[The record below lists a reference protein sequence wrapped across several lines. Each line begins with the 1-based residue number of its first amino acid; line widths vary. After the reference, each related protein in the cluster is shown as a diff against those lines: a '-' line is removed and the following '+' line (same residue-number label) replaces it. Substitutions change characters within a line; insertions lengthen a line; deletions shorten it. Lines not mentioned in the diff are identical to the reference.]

1 MTKVSER
8 RVGAM
13 EQATLGDGMRAVG
26 YARVST
32 AEQADSGA
40 SLVAQREAIE
50 SEVKRRGWELVELF
64 ADTAS
69 GKSLNGRHGLK
80 KALNVLDSG
89 KADVLVVAKLDRLS
103 RSLKDF
109 AGLMEQAAR
118 NKWALVALDLGVDT
132 TTPSGELVA
141 NVMASVAQW
150 ERRAIGQRTKDALAL
165 KRKEGV
171 RLGRP
176 TVLPESL
183 RRNIQRMRE
192 RGRSFQSI
200 ADQFNKKGVPRAHGG
215 DKWYASTVRGVLNR
229 TESYAATRR
238 APRRDP

>member
-1 MTKVSER
+1 MANDASHGPRPLEE
-8 RVGAM
+8 AI
-13 EQATLGDGMRAVG
+13 LGDGMRAVG

-40 SLVAQREAIE
+40 SLRAQREAIE
-50 SEVKRRGWELVELF
+50 REVQRRRWELIELF
-64 ADTAS
+64 TDTAS
-69 GKSLNGRHGLK
+69 GKTLNGRPGLK
-80 KALNVLDSG
+80 KTLHVLDSG
-89 KADVLVVAKLDRLS
+89 RADVLVVAKLDRLS

-118 NKWALVALDLGVDT
+118 KKWALVALDLGVDT

-150 ERRAIGQRTKDALAL
+150 ERRALGQRTKDALAL

-176 TVLPESL
+176 RVLSASL
-183 RRNIQRMRE
+183 RRSIERMRE
-192 RGRSFQSI
+192 QGLSFQSI
-200 ADQFNKKGVPRAHGG
+200 ADRLNERGIPTAHGG
-215 DKWYASTVRGVLNR
+215 AKWHPSTVRAVLYR
-229 TESYAATRR
+229 KGS
-238 APRRDP
+238 

>member
-1 MTKVSER
+1 MANDASYGPRPLE
-8 RVGAM
+8 A
-13 EQATLGDGMRAVG
+13 AILGDGMRAVG

-40 SLVAQREAIE
+40 SLGAQREAIE
-50 SEVKRRGWELVELF
+50 TEVKRRRWELVELF
-64 ADTAS
+64 TDTAS
-69 GKSLNGRHGLK
+69 GKSLNGRDGLR
-80 KALNVLDSG
+80 KALTVLNNG

-118 NKWALVALDLGVDT
+118 KKWALVALDLGVDT

-176 TVLPESL
+176 TVLSDGF
-183 RRNIQRMRE
+183 RKSIQRMRDQ
-192 RGRSFQSI
+192 GRSFQAI
-200 ADQFNKKGVPRAHGG
+200 ADRLNARGIPTAHGG
-215 DKWYASTVRGVLNR
+215 AKWYASTVRAVLNR
-229 TESYAATRR
+229 RES
-238 APRRDP
+238 

>member
-1 MTKVSER
+1 MATTAKLVSYGPR
-8 RVGAM
+8 NM
-13 EQATLGDGMRAVG
+13 ETGILGDGMRAVG

-40 SLVAQREAIE
+40 SLGAQREAIE
-50 SEVKRRGWELVELF
+50 AEVRRRRWELVELF
-64 ADTAS
+64 TDTAS

-80 KALNVLDSG
+80 KARKVLETG

-109 AGLMEQAAR
+109 AGLMEDAAR
-118 NKWALVALDLGVDT
+118 QKWALVALDLGVDT

-165 KRKEGV
+165 RRKEGV

-176 TVLPESL
+176 PMLSDGIHRSIQQMRNQGMSL
-183 RRNIQRMRE
+183 
-192 RGRSFQSI
+192 QSI
-200 ADQFNKKGVPRAHGG
+200 ADRLNARGAKTAHGG
-215 DKWYASTVRGVLNR
+215 AKWHASTVRAVLNR
-229 TESYAATRR
+229 REG
-238 APRRDP
+238 